1 MRSRAT
7 CSGFPDSAGSPGLFW
22 VHALRV
28 RAYRPWVLG
37 TSSALWK
44 ALSGIGLW

>member
-7 CSGFPDSAGSPGLFW
+7 CSGFPGSAGLFW